1 MQGFLAYSNHD
12 QDSKPQLSYKAQNQD
27 FKDILVLCT
36 LKIKIASQNLEDWCF
51 KNQWLYPIQDLDSRL

>member
-36 LKIKIASQNLEDWCF
+36 LKIKIASQNLED
-51 KNQWLYPIQDLDSRL
+51 